1 MFSIK
6 LFSHFIMKLFCH
18 YYMLKLFFQRCVA
31 LDTDNPI
38 FMSLPEYA
46 QCSLNNA
53 LYSIILCAILLTE
66 FYLLFAVLFSSAV
79 ILIKPFKKFK
89 S

>member
-46 QCSLNNA
+46 QC
-53 LYSIILCAILLTE
+53 CAEQCIVFHYFVRNFTD
-66 FYLLFAVLFSSAV
+66 
-79 ILIKPFKKFK
+79 
-89 S
+89 